1 METIS
6 PERIHPDKRIA
17 PPLADVFMARVI
29 RHLKKYSGILQPFI
43 VVAFRSYGCDDK
55 AVVCG
60 RVIENLDIGSP
71 RKEDSWSRNLRN
83 MVRVF
88 LRARAEKAS
97 LRAIIDQQ
105 SVPITTDGIGY
116 FWVEVSLRNR
126 VEKPGWINV
135 DFELEP
141 VKGYNRITSQR
152 GKFLSIP
159 STTPRSAGIISDID
173 DTIIKTYATD
183 LLMSAKMTFINN
195 ASTRIAIDGM
205 AELYRTIVR
214 QTALLS
220 PVFYITSSSWS
231 LYKLMSDFLDL
242 QNFPE
247 GPLLMQKIGM
257 TSNKL
262 IGKGHNHKIRKIETI
277 FRITKNQQFF
287 LLGDNGQAD
296 RQLYYDIAS
305 RYPGRIA
312 AVCIRVAKEKAK
324 SFTADYYRL
333 GIPYFEF
340 EDGFSLRQQL
350 VEKEILPSLNG
361 QGNHRYR

>member
-1 METIS
+1 MEKIS
-6 PERIHPDKRIA
+6 PERIYPAERTA
-17 PPLADVFMARVI
+17 PPLADVFLARII
-29 RHLKKYSGILQPFI
+29 RRLKKYFGILQPFI

-71 RKEDSWSRNLRN
+71 KQEDSWSRNLRN

-88 LRARAEKAS
+88 LRARAEKA
-97 LRAIIDQQ
+97 RMIATIDQQ
-105 SVPITTDGIGY
+105 SIPITTDDIGY

-141 VKGYNRITSQR
+141 IKGYRRITSQR

-159 STTPRSAGIISDID
+159 SLTRRSAGIISDID
-173 DTIIKTYATD
+173 DTIVESYATD

-195 ASTRIAIDGM
+195 SSTRIAIDGM
-205 AELYRTIVR
+205 AELYRIIVR
-214 QTALLS
+214 QSPLLS

-242 QNFPE
+242 QSFPE

-257 TSNKL
+257 TNNKL
-262 IGKGHNHKIRKIETI
+262 IRKGHNHKTRKIETI
-277 FRITKNQQFF
+277 FRITKDQQFF
-287 LLGDNGQAD
+287 LFGDNGQAD
-296 RQLYYDIAS
+296 RQLYYDIAT
-305 RYPGRIA
+305 RYPDRVV

-324 SFTADYYRL
+324 PFTADYYRL

-340 EDGFSLRQQL
+340 EDGFSLQQQL
-350 VEKEILPSLNG
+350 LEKEILHSP
-361 QGNHRYR
+361 

>member
-1 METIS
+1 
-6 PERIHPDKRIA
+6 
-17 PPLADVFMARVI
+17 MARMI
-29 RHLKKYSGILQPFI
+29 RYLKKYFGILQPFI

-71 RKEDSWSRNLRN
+71 KKEDSWSRNLRN

-88 LRARAEKAS
+88 LRARAEKAG
-97 LRAIIDQQ
+97 LLATIDQQ
-105 SVPITTDGIGY
+105 SIPIVTDDIGY

-126 VEKPGWINV
+126 VKKPGWINI

-141 VKGYNRITSQR
+141 MKGYRRIAGRR

-159 STTPRSAGIISDID
+159 SETQRSAGIISDID
-173 DTIIKTYATD
+173 DTIVKTYATD

-195 ASTRIAIDGM
+195 SSTRTAVDGM
-205 AELYRTIVR
+205 AELYRSIVR
-214 QTALLS
+214 QNTLLS

-242 QNFPE
+242 GNFPE

-257 TSNKL
+257 TNNKL
-262 IGKGHNHKIRKIETI
+262 IRKGHNHKIRKIETI
-277 FRITKNQQFF
+277 FRITKNQRFF
-287 LLGDNGQAD
+287 LFGDNGQAD
-296 RQLYYDIAS
+296 RQLYYNIAT
-305 RYPGRIA
+305 RYPDRIA
-312 AVCIRVAKEKAK
+312 AVCIRIAKVNAK
-324 SFTADYYRL
+324 PFTADYSRL

-340 EDGFSLRQQL
+340 EDGFSLQQQL
-350 VEKEILPSLNG
+350 IKKAILRIP
-361 QGNHRYR
+361 